1 MANKKSSLMLV
12 HAIPANV
19 SYEFA
24 ADVRAGLMHPGQK
37 ELPSKYLY
45 DDVGSALFEVIS
57 HLPEYGLT
65 RADERLL
72 RRYASE
78 IVDRV
83 TGPVAV
89 AELGSGSGKKTRWL
103 LEAFCR
109 RQRTSYYPVEIS
121 HAALMMCQRELS
133 DIDAISIVGF
143 EREYLDGLL
152 EVAAYRKP
160 GQRLCVLFLGS
171 TIGNFDRAAGVK
183 FLSEVRTIL
192 QPGDSLLLGTDLEK
206 PSHQLIP
213 AYDDELGVTAA
224 FNLNLLARV
233 NRELGADFDLS
244 QFEHVAKINP
254 EARSVE
260 MHLMSKRRQVVHVPA
275 SEIVV
280 EFQEG
285 ETIWTESSHKYAAE
299 EVFQLAQ
306 AAGFRCE
313 VQWIDDEWPF
323 AENLLIAE

>member
-1 MANKKSSLMLV
+1 MLV
-12 HAIPANV
+12 HAIPSNV
-19 SYEFA
+19 SYDFA
-24 ADVRAGLMHPGQK
+24 LDVREGLTQSDQK

-72 RRYASE
+72 RRHSSE

-83 TGPVAV
+83 AGPVAV
-89 AELGSGSGKKTRWL
+89 AELGSGSGRKTRYL

-121 HAALMMCQRELS
+121 HSALVMCERELS
-133 DIDAISIVGF
+133 DIDSISIVGF
-143 EREYLDGLL
+143 EREYIDGLL
-152 EVAAYRKP
+152 EVAAYRRP
-160 GQRLCVLFLGS
+160 GQHLCVLFLGS
-171 TIGNFDRAAGVK
+171 TIGNFDRTAGIK
-183 FLSEVRTIL
+183 FLSEVRSTL

-206 PSHQLIP
+206 SHAQLIS

-233 NRELGADFDLS
+233 NRELGANFDLA
-244 QFEHVAKINP
+244 QFAHVAKINP

-260 MHLMSKRRQVVHVPA
+260 MHLESQCRQKVHIPA

-280 EFQEG
+280 EFQKG
-285 ETIWTESSHKYAAE
+285 ETIWTESSHKYSSDEIFEIARKT
-299 EVFQLAQ
+299 
-306 AAGFRCE
+306 GFHCD
-313 VQWIDDEWPF
+313 VQWIDEQWPF